1 MAEERGIPIVLRF
14 RDGQT
19 VRGTL
24 AQEFSPRADTVEAL
38 SAEGEPVHAKVDDLK
53 AVFFVKDP
61 RQRGADLQL
70 DAHEA
75 IVRDSAMARVEF
87 FDGEVVKG
95 RLQRFSFADRGFYL
109 YPSSVDSNNERIF
122 VVASALTTLSIEG

>member
-1 MAEERGIPIVLRF
+1 MEEESRIHVVLHF
-14 RDGQT
+14 RDGRT

-24 AQEFSPRADTVEAL
+24 AQDFSPRTDAVEAL
-38 SAEGEPVHAKVDDLK
+38 DGEGEPVHAGVEELK

-70 DAHEA
+70 NAQEA
-75 IVRDSAMARVEF
+75 ILRDSAIARVEF
-87 FDGEVVKG
+87 FDGEVIKG
-95 RLQRFSFADRGFYL
+95 RVQSFSFADRGFYL

-122 VVASALTTLSIEG
+122 VVASALTTLTIEG